1 MLEAIGNIGELVA
14 AIATVA
20 TLFYLAVQIR
30 HGATASQAAS
40 QQALLDTFFES
51 AWELGRDMER
61 ARVVG
66 AGLVAFDSLS
76 ERDKTSFTLILGR
89 FVGNIEKGLRLRA
102 ADLIDDATL
111 DSVATGMVASIRA
124 PGGQEWWQ
132 SYRLAANP
140 LVVEYLDRRV
150 ANPNEPRW
158 DELFPYW
165 AHWACE
171 ATNGGEPAA

>member
-1 MLEAIGNIGELVA
+1 MVA

-20 TLFYLAVQIR
+20 TLFYLALQIR
-30 HGATASQAAS
+30 HSARASQAAS
-40 QQALLDTFFES
+40 QQALLDTFFDTT
-51 AWELGRDMER
+51 WELGGDMER

-76 ERDKTSFTLILGR
+76 DRDKTCFTLTMGR

-124 PGGQEWWQ
+124 PGGQAWWE
-132 SYRLAANP
+132 SYRAAANP
-140 LVVEYLDRRV
+140 LVVEYLDRR
-150 ANPNEPRW
+150 AADPEEPRW
-158 DELFPYW
+158 DEAFMYW
-165 AHWACE
+165 ARWSSDAP
-171 ATNGGEPAA
+171 AGDEPAA